1 MRMTTENILKIRDK
15 IRKKKK
21 LPHVQKPVTVNGRKL
36 RTLSADIEILNGMWD
51 NVRVGNEPGSTFG
64 CGGVYRLACYISAAS
79 KRGSRAKPAT
89 RKAQSACG
97 LPGEGNRGRC
107 LCIARKEGIQ
117 MSEKEIE
124 VYGKQVDEI
133 KIRPYEHHAKYY
145 ETDQMGIIHHSN
157 YIKWMEEARMDL
169 MDQIGLSY
177 KEMEAMEII
186 SPVLSV
192 SCEYH
197 SMVHFDD
204 VVVIEPR
211 ITKYNGIKMEVEYRM
226 TDKVT
231 GELRT
236 TGTSS
241 HCFLNRSGRP
251 ISLKR
256 SYPEIDTKF
265 FEYTDI

>member
-1 MRMTTENILKIRDK
+1 
-15 IRKKKK
+15 
-21 LPHVQKPVTVNGRKL
+21 
-36 RTLSADIEILNGMWD
+36 
-51 NVRVGNEPGSTFG
+51 
-64 CGGVYRLACYISAAS
+64 
-79 KRGSRAKPAT
+79 
-89 RKAQSACG
+89 
-97 LPGEGNRGRC
+97 
-107 LCIARKEGIQ
+107 

-124 VYGKQVDEI
+124 VYGRQAEELSI
-133 KIRPYEHHAKYY
+133 HPYEHHAKYY

-211 ITKYNGIKMEVEYRM
+211 MEVEYRM
-226 TDKVT
+226 TDKAT